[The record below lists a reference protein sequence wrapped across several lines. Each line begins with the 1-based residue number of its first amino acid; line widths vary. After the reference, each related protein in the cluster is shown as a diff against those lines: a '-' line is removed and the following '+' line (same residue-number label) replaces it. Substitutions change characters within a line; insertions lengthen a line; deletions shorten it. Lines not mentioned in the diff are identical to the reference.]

1 MKGIVFTEF
10 LDFVGG
16 RYGADMVDD
25 VIDNASLAND
35 GAYTSVGT
43 YPYSGMSA
51 LVGELANR
59 TGVAAPELI
68 RAFGARLCERFAAKF
83 PAFFDAEE
91 RLFDFLA
98 SVDGHIHVEVRKLY
112 PDAELPTF
120 RMSSRSPGAID
131 LDYAS
136 CRPLEALAE
145 GMILAAAEHYGET
158 IEIARTRIKG
168 PDGDVTRFS
177 VSSVSDALAA

>member
-25 VIDNASLAND
+25 IIEDACLSNG

-43 YPYSGMSA
+43 YPFSDMGA
-51 LVGELANR
+51 LVGALAGR
-59 TGVAAPELI
+59 TGAAAPDLI
-68 RAFGARLCERFAAKF
+68 RAFGSRLCQRFVVKF
-83 PAFFDAEE
+83 PAFFDAETC
-91 RLFDFLA
+91 LFDFLA

-112 PDAELPTF
+112 PDAELPAF
-120 RMSSRSPGAID
+120 RVSARSARSID
-131 LDYAS
+131 VDYAS

-145 GMILAAAEHYGET
+145 GMIAAAAEHYGET
-158 IEIARTRIKG
+158 VEIARMRVPVPEG
-168 PDGDVTRFS
+168 EVTRFS
-177 VSSVSDALAA
+177 ISHAAEVMAA